1 VPTSFRLTTRRFG
14 EMVVERGQVTAA
26 QLEQALRS
34 KLEPR
39 ERLGQTLVR
48 LGILEE
54 GAVVDLL
61 AEQFGLPVADAETI
75 GQADPIAV
83 RLIPEHLARQSG
95 VLALRREN
103 GTLDVAVADPL
114 DVVSLDHLRA
124 LTGCSLKVWIARPS
138 QVREAVDE
146 FYQQIRSS
154 EKVGEI
160 LDHLDLTSGDA
171 EEEVDLATL
180 RQQVEDAPVVRL
192 VNLIIAEAIE
202 DRASDI
208 HIEPSRERVTVRYRI
223 DGVLHEVMKPPKNLQ
238 MAIVSRIK
246 VLSDLDIA
254 TRLLPQDGRLTV
266 HLPEREV
273 DIRVSTLPTSFGE
286 KVVMRLFD
294 KGAFNRSIETLGF
307 DTQAGEKFLR
317 AIRKPHGMLL
327 ISGPT
332 GSGKTTTLY
341 SALKDIMSVHKNLV
355 TIEDPIEYNIEGVN
369 QVHANAKVGLT
380 FARALRSILRQDPDV
395 IMVGEIR
402 DAETAD
408 IAVKSALTGHLVL
421 STVHANDTGSTV
433 TRLVDMSVPRYLVGS
448 AVHLVIAQRL
458 VRRICDRCKEP
469 WTPDLATLAPLA
481 EDAPLLADRTL
492 WRGRG
497 CIACKQTGFYGRVAV
512 FEVLEMTPPLRRLV
526 LDGANEDEL
535 KQRAIA
541 DGLSTLRKSGIK
553 KVIDGLTTI
562 DEVLQV
568 TLADHTP

>member
-1 VPTSFRLTTRRFG
+1 
-14 EMVVERGQVTAA
+14 
-26 QLEQALRS
+26 
-34 KLEPR
+34 
-39 ERLGQTLVR
+39 
-48 LGILEE
+48 
-54 GAVVDLL
+54 
-61 AEQFGLPVADAETI
+61 
-75 GQADPIAV
+75 
-83 RLIPEHLARQSG
+83 
-95 VLALRREN
+95 
-103 GTLDVAVADPL
+103 
-114 DVVSLDHLRA
+114 
-124 LTGCSLKVWIARPS
+124 
-138 QVREAVDE
+138 
-146 FYQQIRSS
+146 
-154 EKVGEI
+154 
-160 LDHLDLTSGDA
+160 
-171 EEEVDLATL
+171 
-180 RQQVEDAPVVRL
+180 
-192 VNLIIAEAIE
+192 
-202 DRASDI
+202 
-208 HIEPSRERVTVRYRI
+208 
-223 DGVLHEVMKPPKNLQ
+223 
-238 MAIVSRIK
+238 
-246 VLSDLDIA
+246 
-254 TRLLPQDGRLTV
+254 
-266 HLPEREV
+266 
-273 DIRVSTLPTSFGE
+273 
-286 KVVMRLFD
+286 MRLFD

-341 SALKDIMSVHKNLV
+341 SALRDIKSVHKNLV

-469 WTPDLATLAPLA
+469 WTPDLAALAPFA
-481 EDAPLLADRTL
+481 EDAPMLEGRTL

-497 CIACKQTGFYGRVAV
+497 CLACKQTGFYGRVAV

-541 DGLSTLRKSGIK
+541 DGLSTLRKSGIQ
-553 KVIDGLTTI
+553 KVIAGLTTI